1 MIAKGQQA
9 KIDVE
14 NGCCTEIVEDVIES
28 NILLSGLGFE
38 NTGYAAAHGI
48 HTSLT
53 ALPQTNQYFHGEKV
67 AFGTICQLVLENK
80 SSASLEEVIGFCS
93 SVGLPVTLEDLGV
106 EEKDENIR
114 IIAEK
119 AIPDIASEPF
129 ELTETMLFNAIKVAS
144 ELGRIIKWTESLTTC
159 LSRDRQLGVLRKL

>member
-1 MIAKGQQA
+1 
-9 KIDVE
+9 
-14 NGCCTEIVEDVIES
+14 
-28 NILLSGLGFE
+28 
-38 NTGYAAAHGI
+38 
-48 HTSLT
+48 
-53 ALPQTNQYFHGEKV
+53 
-67 AFGTICQLVLENK
+67 
-80 SSASLEEVIGFCS
+80 LEEVIGFCS

-106 EEKDENIR
+106 EEKEENIR